1 MALGVSGGDVILD
14 TNGYYAPL
22 TFVRSLSGVSGDLTL
37 AAGSNVTITPSGN
50 TLTIA
55 STASGGPPTG
65 TAGGGLSGTYPN
77 PTVVSTSS
85 NTPNSIVSRDGSGSF
100 QANNLVLGALGSV
113 SLADG
118 CVGQSVIHVG
128 NLPFLTVDNCS
139 NNTFAGREAGQ
150 PGALGGLNSAFGA
163 LALDVIDT
171 GNYNSAFG
179 ASALRHNTSGNYNSA
194 FGLNA
199 LLRQHDG
206 LPQHGHRPGALSA
219 QSYANGGV
227 HLGLYNTAVG
237 YGVASRTTARGASRN
252 GVRNTA
258 VGAYA
263 LLGNTIGYSN
273 TAAGAYAERRREPQI
288 GLRRRCS
295 PIPALTTG
303 AQNTFIGYGG
313 GHDVQHGLP
322 TARRW
327 APSRTGCGRPGE
339 ARWALCRV
347 DRREGRLERAVR
359 RPGQGDIRDLDL
371 GLDFVLRL
379 RPVEYTLKIG
389 NGRRDLGFLA
399 QDVEAVLGADY
410 NVVTVGGDPARTLS
424 LRYTD
429 LIAPVVK
436 AIQEQEAAVPRGRR
450 GPADTDRGARD
461 APRGARRASAVALNP
476 RGGRFHGRAAAST
489 RATSSPKRRSLTQPL
504 EQRIDAQDRH
514 VVGALIEGTL
524 EERERPVVVA
534 EPGVDERER
543 ERRDIAAPREV
554 SEPLLDGARVAR
566 RFATPY
572 AWPSVVSIR
581 GESSSRTARSSS
593 AIASAHGPL
602 LQVRDPQDVVRDR
615 EVGLHVERRSGAAA
629 IASS

>member
-1 MALGVSGGDVILD
+1 M
-14 TNGYYAPL
+14 
-22 TFVRSLSGVSGDLTL
+22 
-37 AAGSNVTITPSGN
+37 
-50 TLTIA
+50 
-55 STASGGPPTG
+55 
-65 TAGGGLSGTYPN
+65 
-77 PTVVSTSS
+77 TSS

-199 LLRQHDG
+199 LLNNTTASHNTAIGPD
-206 LPQHGHRPGALSA
+206 ALSA

-227 HLGLYNTAVG
+227 PWGSYNTAVG
-237 YGVASRTTARGASRN
+237 TGSLANNSPGSISN

-263 LLGNTIGYSN
+263 LLGNTFGYSN
-273 TAAGAYAERRREPQI
+273 TAAGAYAGADEN
-288 GLRRRCS
+288 LRS
-295 PIPALTTG
+295 AYVGGAVQFQPLTTG
-303 AQNTFIGYGG
+303 AQNTFIGYAAGTTSSTVSNCTAVGAQSYCDADDQVRLGG
-313 GHDVQHGLP
+313 PFAASIGGKVGWSALSD
-322 TARRW
+322 ARAKR
-327 APSRTGCGRPGE
+327 
-339 ARWALCRV
+339 
-347 DRREGRLERAVR
+347 
-359 RPGQGDIRDLDL
+359 DIRDLDL

-436 AIQEQEAAVPRGRR
+436 AIQEQEARYRGDVEALRTR
-450 GPADTDRGARD
+450 IEELETRLAALD
-461 APRGARRASAVALNP
+461 ARR
-476 RGGRFHGRAAAST
+476 
-489 RATSSPKRRSLTQPL
+489 
-504 EQRIDAQDRH
+504 
-514 VVGALIEGTL
+514 
-524 EERERPVVVA
+524 
-534 EPGVDERER
+534 
-543 ERRDIAAPREV
+543 
-554 SEPLLDGARVAR
+554 
-566 RFATPY
+566 
-572 AWPSVVSIR
+572 PSR
-581 GESSSRTARSSS
+581 
-593 AIASAHGPL
+593 
-602 LQVRDPQDVVRDR
+602 
-615 EVGLHVERRSGAAA
+615 
-629 IASS
+629 